1 MTKVLVFQATS
12 GCPNQPK
19 FQNEPKSLEFC
30 NAIYTVVRMPR
41 TLLFTVSLAATLSSL
56 NADFSY
62 DQTSK
67 ITGGAMVSMM
77 KMAGTF
83 SKDARKA
90 NEPILSTTAV
100 RGNRLIH
107 KTADMT
113 QIIDLDQQT
122 ITRIH
127 TAGRTYSVI
136 TFDQMK
142 QAMDDMSKKMQK
154 SGNDAQGTPD
164 VKYDVSIK
172 DTGQTRMIAGNEAH
186 ERILT
191 LTMKGSDAKSG
202 AHGGL
207 DMTTDMWIAPK
218 VAGYDEIRAFYRRM
232 STKIAWTPTA
242 PMGMG
247 RPDMARAMQEFSK
260 EGSKLEGMPVLQI
273 VKMGGS
279 MDGVPTDTET
289 RPARQSPPPSSVSDA
304 VGGAIA
310 GRLGM
315 GGLGRRKQKQD
326 QPPPETSGTQDGQT
340 GSVSGSLMEMTMEV
354 TRFSRGPADPSL
366 FEVPA
371 GFSKVEEDAFPQ
383 TRRR

>member
-1 MTKVLVFQATS
+1 
-12 GCPNQPK
+12 
-19 FQNEPKSLEFC
+19 
-30 NAIYTVVRMPR
+30 
-41 TLLFTVSLAATLSSL
+41 
-56 NADFSY
+56 
-62 DQTSK
+62 
-67 ITGGAMVSMM
+67 MVSMM

-100 RGNRLIH
+100 RGNRMVH

-127 TAGRTYSVI
+127 TAGRTYSVM
-136 TFDQMK
+136 TFEQMK

-154 SGNDAQGTPD
+154 AGNDAQRAPD
-164 VKYDVSIK
+164 GKRGVNPDIKYDVSIK

-191 LTMKGSDAKSG
+191 LTMKGSDAQSG
-202 AHGGL
+202 AQGAL
-207 DMTTDMWIAPK
+207 DMTTDMWIAPR
-218 VAGYDEIRAFYRRM
+218 VAGYDEIREFYRRM
-232 STKIAWTPTA
+232 SSKIAWTPNA
-242 PMGMG
+242 PMGLG
-247 RPDMARAMQEFSK
+247 RPDMARAMQELSK

-273 VKMGGS
+273 MKMGGS
-279 MDGVPTDTET
+279 MDGVPTE
-289 RPARQSPPPSSVSDA
+289 RQTAPPPTASDA
-304 VGGAIA
+304 LSGAIA
-310 GRLGM
+310 GRLGL
-315 GGLGRRKQKQD
+315 GGLGKRKPKQQD
-326 QPPPETSGTQDGQT
+326 QTEPQT

-371 GFSKVEEDAFPQ
+371 GFSKVDEDAFPQ